1 MKIKEFQHKPVK
13 PDTYEASMALN
24 QLMRIGK
31 HAVKLHNMID
41 DAAEMESWVAKKI
54 DLAGDYVK
62 KVYNYTEGEKA
73 GLYDDGGMSEMKK
86 MPKGTGTMQGIK
98 EDQTTIDVKA
108 ILDKHG
114 IKSTNDIEYG
124 SDAFSDL
131 FDYFSSDPDEMPY
144 GVQKARTGM
153 PDEWI
158 ADRLIDLGL
167 LKEDAPFGSG
177 MDLVRMAV
185 LRKFIS
191 AEEYMAYAKELKAA
205 AEETAE
211 HYDDWPDGEGFGSSD
226 GNFAIKDMMSAA
238 GYKFDEQDR
247 SGSFIVTKMPDK
259 LEKMGIK
266 NVRMRD
272 AVATED
278 AGDQEKMQGLLQWFQ
293 NKYDTYRKDFI
304 NDQIEN
310 GIRGS
315 QLEQA
320 VENNDELVELENIID
335 ALKSGSMKD
344 AIEEINN
351 AKYEFSGIP
360 GDGDDFMQVI
370 EKLGIPKDTFYFTKD
385 ESLEA
390 RLEAKLSENTD
401 KQAMAKEIAKMYDD
415 AYEYINDSSG
425 NPSDIESDYKFGY
438 NDDDSMEAEDLA
450 AAFRQDYDRGMALQ
464 KQLQAQRQKEGREG
478 DWDPFNPESMYHAE
492 LKALMSKAKGESV
505 SEDAGEGHMSKSTLY
520 HTAKYAIALMD
531 MIKPGDDLE
540 GWVQSKLNKAADYLQ
555 GVYNYEE
562 YQKLNPY
569 REELDAS
576 LMQKHAKVVQK
587 NIDEIL
593 SKETKLDDIDTKP
606 GMMRILAKR
615 VNEVEK
621 EIAKETR
628 KKTNEDGHTDVPS
641 AIRNCE
647 TIIEDAMQMKQ
658 KLQTMEGELP
668 SWMTQMIA
676 VAASDLNDARDYLLN
691 PTTESGILYRAGV
704 KKYGK
709 KGMRAI
715 QSAAGKGAS
724 HQEIGKIKDKHL
736 KDEED
741 LDESIKDW
749 AKNLAAAGVIVGA
762 VAGMGSI
769 QNAID
774 NTVPAVKAMNT
785 AYEMAVDSGNS
796 ELAKNIKNDIS
807 AVKVRLDS
815 GKDLDFVKAMQDK
828 YSKFIQTEGLT
839 YESQLAL
846 ALNQRLK

>member
-1 MKIKEFQHKPVK
+1 MKFREFQHQPVK

-31 HAVKLHNMID
+31 HAIKLHNMID

-62 KVYNYTEGEKA
+62 KVYNYTEGENA
-73 GLYDDGGMSEMKK
+73 GLYDDGGM
-86 MPKGTGTMQGIK
+86 
-98 EDQTTIDVKA
+98 
-108 ILDKHG
+108 
-114 IKSTNDIEYG
+114 
-124 SDAFSDL
+124 
-131 FDYFSSDPDEMPY
+131 
-144 GVQKARTGM
+144 
-153 PDEWI
+153 
-158 ADRLIDLGL
+158 
-167 LKEDAPFGSG
+167 
-177 MDLVRMAV
+177 
-185 LRKFIS
+185 
-191 AEEYMAYAKELKAA
+191 
-205 AEETAE
+205 
-211 HYDDWPDGEGFGSSD
+211 
-226 GNFAIKDMMSAA
+226 
-238 GYKFDEQDR
+238 
-247 SGSFIVTKMPDK
+247 
-259 LEKMGIK
+259 
-266 NVRMRD
+266 
-272 AVATED
+272 TED
-278 AGDQEKMQGLLQWFQ
+278 ANNLETAYKQIAMLANTVKKEPTDADDQMDVADDVARPITKILSTIMD
-293 NKYDTYRKDFI
+293 YDKGEQMPDGSASKTTYVDMYK
-304 NDQIEN
+304 
-310 GIRGS
+310 
-315 QLEQA
+315 
-320 VENNDELVELENIID
+320 
-335 ALKSGSMKD
+335 
-344 AIEEINN
+344 
-351 AKYEFSGIP
+351 
-360 GDGDDFMQVI
+360 
-370 EKLGIPKDTFYFTKD
+370 KLGMLANKGAQTNDPTVAPLLFKMMSSIYDMDKV
-385 ESLEA
+385 
-390 RLEAKLSENTD
+390 SEGSI
-401 KQAMAKEIAKMYDD
+401 Q
-415 AYEYINDSSG
+415 
-425 NPSDIESDYKFGY
+425 
-438 NDDDSMEAEDLA
+438 
-450 AAFRQDYDRGMALQ
+450 
-464 KQLQAQRQKEGREG
+464 
-478 DWDPFNPESMYHAE
+478 
-492 LKALMSKAKGESV
+492 
-505 SEDAGEGHMSKSTLY
+505 EDAGEGHMSKSTLY
-520 HTAKYAIALMD
+520 HTAKYAIELMQ

-569 REELDAS
+569 REELDQNV
-576 LMQKHAKVVQK
+576 LQKHAQVVQK

-593 SKETKLDDIDTKP
+593 EKETEVDDIDTKP

-736 KDEED
+736 KDAED
-741 LDESIKDW
+741 LEEGLKDW
-749 AKNLAAAGVIVGA
+749 ARSLAAAGVIVGA

-785 AYEMAVDSGNS
+785 AYEMAIDAGND

-815 GKDLDFVKAMQDK
+815 GKDLSFVKAMQEK
-828 YSKFIQTEGLT
+828 YAAFIQTEGLA
-839 YESQLAL
+839 YESKLAMM
-846 ALNQRLK
+846 LNQQLK

>member
-1 MKIKEFQHKPVK
+1 
-13 PDTYEASMALN
+13 
-24 QLMRIGK
+24 
-31 HAVKLHNMID
+31 
-41 DAAEMESWVAKKI
+41 
-54 DLAGDYVK
+54 
-62 KVYNYTEGEKA
+62 
-73 GLYDDGGMSEMKK
+73 
-86 MPKGTGTMQGIK
+86 
-98 EDQTTIDVKA
+98 
-108 ILDKHG
+108 
-114 IKSTNDIEYG
+114 
-124 SDAFSDL
+124 
-131 FDYFSSDPDEMPY
+131 
-144 GVQKARTGM
+144 
-153 PDEWI
+153 
-158 ADRLIDLGL
+158 
-167 LKEDAPFGSG
+167 
-177 MDLVRMAV
+177 
-185 LRKFIS
+185 
-191 AEEYMAYAKELKAA
+191 KAA

-266 NVRMRD
+266 NARMRN

-464 KQLQAQRQKEGREG
+464 KQLQAQREKEGREG

-492 LKALMSKAKGESV
+492 LKALMSNAKGESV

-520 HTAKYAIALMD
+520 HTAKY
-531 MIKPGDDLE
+531 
-540 GWVQSKLNKAADYLQ
+540 
-555 GVYNYEE
+555 
-562 YQKLNPY
+562 
-569 REELDAS
+569 
-576 LMQKHAKVVQK
+576 
-587 NIDEIL
+587 
-593 SKETKLDDIDTKP
+593 
-606 GMMRILAKR
+606 
-615 VNEVEK
+615 
-621 EIAKETR
+621 
-628 KKTNEDGHTDVPS
+628 
-641 AIRNCE
+641 
-647 TIIEDAMQMKQ
+647 
-658 KLQTMEGELP
+658 
-668 SWMTQMIA
+668 
-676 VAASDLNDARDYLLN
+676 
-691 PTTESGILYRAGV
+691 
-704 KKYGK
+704 
-709 KGMRAI
+709 
-715 QSAAGKGAS
+715 
-724 HQEIGKIKDKHL
+724 
-736 KDEED
+736 
-741 LDESIKDW
+741 
-749 AKNLAAAGVIVGA
+749 
-762 VAGMGSI
+762 
-769 QNAID
+769 
-774 NTVPAVKAMNT
+774 
-785 AYEMAVDSGNS
+785 
-796 ELAKNIKNDIS
+796 
-807 AVKVRLDS
+807 
-815 GKDLDFVKAMQDK
+815 
-828 YSKFIQTEGLT
+828 
-839 YESQLAL
+839 
-846 ALNQRLK
+846 